1 MADRLKI
8 QRKTG
13 FTVLPNAVLRDERLN
28 LQTKGLF
35 CLMLSLPDSWDFSV
49 GGLAKLAGCSR
60 EKIRNALVGLEQTG
74 YLLREQSHGD
84 NGKFGGNTYVLYDEA
99 QAPLPGFPPTGKP
112 STGKPSAG
120 NSPQLNK
127 DTVNKD
133 KKTPIVPT
141 EVLAAVEEY
150 AAGDRILADALMG
163 LLENR
168 AAIKKPVKTLRAMA
182 GILRDLDKHSKG
194 CRTTKLILL
203 EKAITSNWLTVYP
216 LKQDEPPRETGGTVQ
231 QKEGDY
237 EV

>member
-1 MADRLKI
+1 MADKLSIR
-8 QRKTG
+8 RKTG

-60 EKIRNALVGLEQTG
+60 EKIRNALVGLEQAG

-99 QAPLPGFPPTGKP
+99 QAPLTGFP

-141 EVLAAVEEY
+141 EVLAVLEEY

-168 AAIKKPVKTLRAMA
+168 AAIKKPVKTERAMK
-182 GILRDLDKHSKG
+182 GILRDLEKHSKG

-216 LKQDEPPRETGGTVQ
+216 LKQDETPRETGGAVQ
-231 QKEGDY
+231 QKAGDY